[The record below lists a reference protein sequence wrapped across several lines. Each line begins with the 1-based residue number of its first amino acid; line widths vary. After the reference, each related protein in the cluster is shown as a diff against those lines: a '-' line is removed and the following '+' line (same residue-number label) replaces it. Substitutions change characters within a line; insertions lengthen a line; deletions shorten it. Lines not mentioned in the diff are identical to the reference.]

1 MSSIPPDLADP
12 DQTLQAVSAVSLR
25 LMAGAVPKKTLEQLQ
40 RTVQQSAAEFPWQIV
55 TQAVLAEPI
64 EPQRLVQ
71 QGLQAQR
78 DWILRGGR
86 ETPGRPLSVQAK
98 GLVAKLLAQLIFLGI
113 FSVVMLL
120 QASTLTVAGF
130 PAEREAKTW
139 DVLLCAPL
147 TAQALV
153 FGKFAGAL
161 RSLWLMPRKR

>member
-1 MSSIPPDLADP
+1 MTCGMSSIPPDLADP

-113 FSVVMLL
+113 FSVVML
-120 QASTLTVAGF
+120 VALLLLKHKMPDFDIYRVLSWLYETF
-130 PAEREAKTW
+130 PK
-139 DVLLCAPL
+139 L
-147 TAQALV
+147 
-153 FGKFAGAL
+153 K
-161 RSLWLMPRKR
+161 K